1 MSKRARGTE
10 HGRGWAALLL
20 LLALSSLLRGFAYTT
35 EDDLIAV
42 TNEAGGKTCFVR
54 DANGAITAET
64 GFDGARRTYKRDK
77 AGRVTEVT
85 LPSKKKTQLSYD
97 AMGRVEKTTYADGTT
112 VEWEYRPDGALA
124 AATNEAGAVTFE
136 RDAIG
141 RLLRE
146 ARGEYHVTSRY
157 APDGGR
163 ETLQSTLGA
172 KAHTFFDP
180 LGEVQALSFGEGTVQ
195 SAPTELAIERDAM
208 GNEVRRTLPG
218 GVAIAWERDK
228 AGRPT
233 HRHSLKA
240 QPGFDVLSETEHLA
254 YQWRG
259 NDQLAAILDSD
270 TGPRWY
276 DHDRRGRLVRERGND
291 WASVRAMDPVGN
303 VYHASDGSDRK
314 FGAGGK
320 LEQDRDGT
328 RYAYDPDGNLVE
340 KVTPEGTWKYAWNG
354 AGQLKEVERPDGL
367 RVAHQYDA
375 FARRTSKRSYR
386 LAEDGTEQV
395 ERETAFVWDGNV
407 VLHELDSEQGLTTWH
422 WEPGTF
428 TPVAKE
434 RGGKRWTIASDHLGT
449 PREMF
454 DDAGQ
459 LAWKMQLDV
468 WGVASYEEGDAEDC
482 PWRWPGQYE
491 DAETGEY
498 YNRNRFYDPK
508 RGAYTQQDP
517 LGLEGGFGQ
526 YTYVE
531 DPSAWIDPLGL
542 TKKCGHQQEK
552 PIIVG
557 ENMNRVQ
564 RYAKATGAHAY
575 DPWPNEPFDFDLG
588 MRRNERWIRDQIRSG
603 RKIIGI
609 GPDFARRSATG
620 KRSPFY
626 EMERRNIGKLEPE
639 NYEKVVNPRRSPS

>member
-97 AMGRVEKTTYADGTT
+97 AMGRVKKTTYADGTT

-320 LEQDRDGT
+320 LEEDRDGT

-340 KVTPEGTWKYAWNG
+340 KVTPHGTWKYAWNG

-375 FARRTSKRSYR
+375 FARRTSKREAIAFPKTEPSKSNVKPHSCGTATSSSTSSTASKGSPHGTGSRER
-386 LAEDGTEQV
+386 LPPSRKSAGGSAGRSRVTTSAP
-395 ERETAFVWDGNV
+395 RARC
-407 VLHELDSEQGLTTWH
+407 LTTRGNSRGRCSSMCGGWRRTKRVMRRIAH
-422 WEPGTF
+422 GAGPGNT
-428 TPVAKE
+428 K
-434 RGGKRWTIASDHLGT
+434 T
-449 PREMF
+449 PRRE
-454 DDAGQ
+454 
-459 LAWKMQLDV
+459 
-468 WGVASYEEGDAEDC
+468 SI
-482 PWRWPGQYE
+482 
-491 DAETGEY
+491 T
-498 YNRNRFYDPK
+498 
-508 RGAYTQQDP
+508 
-517 LGLEGGFGQ
+517 
-526 YTYVE
+526 
-531 DPSAWIDPLGL
+531 
-542 TKKCGHQQEK
+542 
-552 PIIVG
+552 
-557 ENMNRVQ
+557 
-564 RYAKATGAHAY
+564 
-575 DPWPNEPFDFDLG
+575 
-588 MRRNERWIRDQIRSG
+588 
-603 RKIIGI
+603 IGI
-609 GPDFARRSATG
+609 GFMTLSGGRIRSRT
-620 KRSPFY
+620 R
-626 EMERRNIGKLEPE
+626 
-639 NYEKVVNPRRSPS
+639 